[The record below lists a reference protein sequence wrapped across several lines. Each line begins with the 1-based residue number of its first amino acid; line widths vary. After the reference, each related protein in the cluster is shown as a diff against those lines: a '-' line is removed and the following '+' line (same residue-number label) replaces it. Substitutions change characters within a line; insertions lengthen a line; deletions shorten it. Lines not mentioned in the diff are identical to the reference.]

1 MADSSEMP
9 PVPSGMR
16 APNREEMETFLRE
29 GIAMMRRQDTRDL
42 LKSKSCTAP
51 GLKLIE
57 LQRAGWDKLGIDQ
70 DIGCSYLE
78 NVEKVCPGDSELILL
93 RSDFVREAQRSF
105 IRALEDKR
113 PAKLETKKKMPREV
127 IIAFFDSCNTKM
139 DLPETHLRLKKHI
152 EKTGKMPNTVIIE
165 MQRDMLE
172 VHGWERDHGCN
183 MLSNISKD
191 FPNDQELFGRFEG
204 WRQKATQTCM
214 TVIKKHQVAGGGMPA
229 GLMEANPEM
238 EKLQEKAK
246 AEIEAMT
253 PKERGE
259 LVEKMQ
265 KKMQVFANLPQEAK
279 MSHMQ
284 KLSEEEKLEF
294 VKTQILMMSIM
305 RQQWQAQQQAGGQ
318 DMAAPSQQDQMDMD
332 APGRATSAEEQRRLE
347 EEVEREVEAEIAKS
361 AAKAMPKDL
370 APPTQQ
376 MMM

>member
-16 APNREEMETFLRE
+16 APKREEMETFLRD
-29 GIAMMRRQDTRDL
+29 GIAMMRREDTREI
-42 LKSKSCTAP
+42 LKSKSCTNP

-78 NVEKVCPGDSELILL
+78 SVEKVCPGDTELIML

-113 PAKLETKKKMPREV
+113 PEKLETKKKMPRDV
-127 IIAFFDSCNTKM
+127 IVSFFDSCNTKM
-139 DLPETHLRLKKHI
+139 DLPETHLRMKKHI

-165 MQRDMLE
+165 LQRDMLE
-172 VHGWERDHGCN
+172 VHGWEREHGCR
-183 MLSNISKD
+183 MLSNIAKD

-204 WRQKATQTCM
+204 WKQKATQTCM
-214 TVIKKHQVAGGGMPA
+214 QVVKKHQITGGGMPA

-259 LVEKMQ
+259 LIEKMQ
-265 KKMQVFANLPQEAK
+265 KKMEVFAKLPTEAK
-279 MSHMQ
+279 VTYMQ
-284 KLSEEEKLEF
+284 KLSEEERLEF
-294 VKTQILMMSIM
+294 VKTQILMMSLM
-305 RQQWQAQQQAGGQ
+305 RQQWQAQQQAKGQ
-318 DMAAPSQQDQMDMD
+318 DMAAPSQQGQMDMD
-332 APGRATSAEEQRRLE
+332 APSAEEQRRLE
-347 EEVEREVEAEIAKS
+347 EEVEREVQAEIAQS
-361 AAKAMPKDL
+361 AEKAMKKKDL
-370 APPTQQ
+370 APPSQQ